1 MMSDDVIVAADG
13 AIRIGLVLIDGFAML
28 SYAAFVEPFRA
39 ANRLAGARLYTWL
52 HIGQRDLGQ
61 GARASN
67 GARLMT
73 DAVIGDAPGCDMLAV
88 FAAGDP
94 AAFAD
99 EACLAWLRGEARRGV
114 AMAGVSGGPYLL
126 ARAGLLHRRRAT
138 IHWEHAAALRAE
150 FPDLAIEDGLYVID
164 GDRMT
169 CAGGAAGLDLAL
181 SLIARDHGADLALRA
196 GEWFIRAEPRGG
208 GHAQRTGVAARH
220 GTVHPRLLPMLAA
233 MEAALEEPLPR
244 EALAQ
249 RAGLSLRQLER
260 VCRAELGTSVA
271 ETYLGIR
278 LDRGRELLRS
288 TGLSVTEIAL
298 ACGFRSP
305 AHFSRRVHQRFALAP
320 IDLRRA
326 ERARE
331 ESANDAIDIDRMDRG
346 K

>member
-1 MMSDDVIVAADG
+1 MPDEDIPSADG
-13 AIRIGLVLIDGFAML
+13 TIRIGLVLIDGFAML

-39 ANRLAGARLYTWL
+39 ANRLSGAPLYSWL
-52 HIGQRDLGQ
+52 HIGQKRN

-67 GARLMT
+67 GARLVT
-73 DAVIGDAPGCDMLAV
+73 DAAVGDAPGCHMLVV

-94 AAFAD
+94 STFTDAR
-99 EACLAWLRGEARRGV
+99 CLAWLRAQARRGI
-114 AMAGVSGGPYLL
+114 AIGGVSGGPYLL
-126 ARAGLLHRRRAT
+126 ARAGLLDRRRAT

-181 SLIARDHGADLALRA
+181 SLIERDHGSELAIRA

-208 GHAQRTGVAARH
+208 GHAQRAGVAARH

-233 MEAALEEPLPR
+233 MEAALEQPLPR

-260 VCRAELGTSVA
+260 LCRAELGASVA
-271 ETYLGIR
+271 ETYLRIR
-278 LDRGRELLRS
+278 LDRAYELLRS

-305 AHFSRRVHQRFALAP
+305 AHFSRRIHRRFALAP
-320 IDLRRA
+320 LALRRA

-331 ESANDAIDIDRMDRG
+331 AVA
-346 K
+346 